1 MNAHIKPIEERL
13 TRENANKFLN
23 HIVEFTFNKQKIR
36 RRILGV
42 TASGVNIHD
51 LPKVGNHIIFT
62 RKIMVRY

>member
-1 MNAHIKPIEERL
+1 MNAHIEPIEERL

-42 TASGVNIHD
+42 IASGVNID
-51 LPKVGNHIIFT
+51 LPEVGNHIIFT
-62 RKIMVRY
+62 RKIMVIY

>member
-1 MNAHIKPIEERL
+1 MNAHIQPIEERL

-42 TASGVNIHD
+42 TASGVKID
-51 LPKVGNHIIFT
+51 FPEVGNNIIFP
-62 RKIMVRY
+62 RKSMVIY